1 MMSEIGVRHTF
12 FVRWLVCPCYAY
24 SFAVAKLPPGIYIF
38 FIILGKYDEREKNKG
53 EKRRKKVKKGEKRE
67 KKSIM
72 D

>member
-1 MMSEIGVRHTF
+1 M
-12 FVRWLVCPCYAY
+12 CPCYAY

-38 FIILGKYDEREKNKG
+38 FLIFGKNMMKG
-53 EKRRKKVKKGEKRE
+53 KRIKGKKRRIKVKKGEKRE